1 MPIRLGLLFGGGSSL
16 LHLVSPQQQA
26 AEGRSAPSADSDDK
40 LSFRAKISQATRVG
54 LIEPLIEQALHAVH
68 GGRNDF
74 AHSAPGPT
82 LAEPRRQMAFPPQAR
97 VRFSNS

>member
-1 MPIRLGLLFGGGSSL
+1 VRIPLVCAARLDLALE
-16 LHLVSPQQQA
+16 HLPKAVM
-26 AEGRSAPSADSDDK
+26 APSADSDDK